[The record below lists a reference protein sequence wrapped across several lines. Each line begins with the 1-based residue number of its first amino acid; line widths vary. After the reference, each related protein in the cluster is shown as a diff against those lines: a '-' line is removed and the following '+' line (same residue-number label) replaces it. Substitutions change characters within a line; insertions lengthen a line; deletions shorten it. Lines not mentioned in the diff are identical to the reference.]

1 MHGRESR
8 SSVAIVTGAARRI
21 GAAIARRLAAEGF
34 SLVLHTSPASKE
46 EGEAEA
52 ERIRKSG
59 GGAIAIACDLVGPDP
74 SSILFSAAE
83 RGFGPVTLLI
93 NNASFFEP
101 DRAGDFFPDVFE
113 RHMAV
118 NVRAPLLL
126 AQEMQ
131 RRLPADRQG
140 AIVNIIDQRVLRPN
154 PMYFTYSIS
163 KSALWAATI
172 TMAQAFAPRMRVNAI
187 GPGPVFPNAYD
198 DAGAA
203 FAEETA
209 ALPLKRA
216 ASIEDVCDAVVY
228 LAKASSVTG
237 QLIAVD
243 GGQHIA
249 WETPDILA
257 LNPRSAGDGS

>member
-1 MHGRESR
+1 MSANAAPPI
-8 SSVAIVTGAARRI
+8 AIVTGAARRI
-21 GAAIARRLAAEGF
+21 GAAIARRLATEGF
-34 SLVLHTSPASKE
+34 SLVLHTSLASRR

-52 ERIRKSG
+52 EGIRERG
-59 GGAIAIACDLVGPDP
+59 GNAIAVECDLAGQEA
-74 SSILFSAAE
+74 SSILFNAAE
-83 RGFGPVTLLI
+83 RGFGPVTLLV
-93 NNASFFEP
+93 NNASFFQP
-101 DRAGDFFPDVFE
+101 DRAEDFSAASFE

-131 RRLPADRQG
+131 RRLPADGQG

-163 KSALWAATI
+163 KSGLWAATV
-172 TMAQAFAPRMRVNAI
+172 TMAQAFAPHIRVNAI

-198 DAGAA
+198 DSGAA
-203 FAEETA
+203 FAAETA

-216 ASIEDVCDAVVY
+216 ASIEDICDAVIY
-228 LAKASSVTG
+228 LTKASSVTG

-249 WETPDILA
+249 WKTPDVLA
-257 LNPRSAGDGS
+257 LNPRSADDGS

>member
-1 MHGRESR
+1 MDGKAGPA
-8 SSVAIVTGAARRI
+8 VAIVTGAARRI
-21 GAAIARRLAAEGF
+21 GAAIAQRLARENY
-34 SLVLHTSPASKE
+34 SLLLHTSPASRA
-46 EGEAEA
+46 EGEALA
-52 ERIRKSG
+52 ARIRGNG
-59 GGAIAIACDLVGPDP
+59 GHALAVDCDLAGGDA
-74 SSILFSAAE
+74 SRILFDAAE
-83 RGFGPVTLLI
+83 RAFGPVTLLV
-93 NNASFFEP
+93 NNASVFQP
-101 DRAGDFFPDVFE
+101 DRAEDFSTDMFD

-126 AQEMQ
+126 AQEMR
-131 RRLPADRQG
+131 RRLPADRHG

-154 PMYFTYSIS
+154 PIYFTYSIS

-172 TMAQAFAPRMRVNAI
+172 TMAQAFAPRIRVNAV

-198 DAGAA
+198 GEVA
-203 FAEETA
+203 FAEEA
-209 ALPLKRA
+209 AAVPLQRA
-216 ASIEDVCDAVVY
+216 AAVEDICAAIVY
-228 LAKASSVTG
+228 LANAGSVTG